1 MVRTLMVVLSL
12 LLATDFAAF
21 AQYNPRSYQG
31 TPEEQEAC
39 RPDAA
44 RLCRGL
50 GDPGDVRAC
59 LVSHRPQL
67 KAGCRRVLQRHGY

>member
-1 MVRTLMVVLSL
+1 MVRTLLVILSL
-12 LLATDFAAF
+12 VMATDFAAV
-21 AQYNPRSYQG
+21 AQYYPRSYPG
-31 TPEEQEAC
+31 TREEQEAC

-44 RLCRGL
+44 RFCRGIQ
-50 GDPGDVRAC
+50 DPSDVRAC